1 MKHSDCKDN
10 LVDVIFTNGTGFGEA
25 KRMVDSATAGLNDA
39 IAILGNMSRLIQ
51 VNPTE
56 ELARAFEGVEGA
68 DLDNVI
74 SLENLYD
81 FLNSDSMEYDI
92 ELYMPSMTLRDMSL
106 VRFTEDDGTP
116 YYPFV
121 KVKGF
126 VTGKPAKL
134 VFNSYSLMPDKG
146 PAVKTSV
153 KNIYTIDIDKLAD
166 INKIDV
172 MNIVCG
178 YINQSYL
185 SYIGEEE

>member
-10 LVDVIFTNGTGFGEA
+10 LVDVIAHDCAWFEEA
-25 KRMVDSATAGLNDA
+25 KLMVDSATAGLNDA
-39 IAILGNMSRLIQ
+39 IAILGNMSRSIH
-51 VNPTE
+51 VYPTE
-56 ELARAFEGVEGA
+56 ELARASEGIEGA
-68 DLDNVI
+68 DTYNVI
-74 SLENLYD
+74 SLEDLYE
-81 FLNSDSMEYDI
+81 FLNPDSMEHDI

-116 YYPFV
+116 YYPLI

-153 KNIYTIDIDKLAD
+153 KDIYTIDIDKLAD

-185 SYIGEEE
+185 SYTGEEE

>member
-1 MKHSDCKDN
+1 MKHSN
-10 LVDVIFTNGTGFGEA
+10 EETLVDVIFHNGTDFGET
-25 KRMVDSATAGLNDA
+25 KRMVDSTTAGLNDA
-39 IAILGNMSRLIQ
+39 IAILGDMSRSICVYL
-51 VNPTE
+51 TE

-81 FLNSDSMEYDI
+81 FLNPGPRVYEA
-92 ELYMPSMTLRDMSL
+92 ELYMPSMTLRVMSL

-116 YYPFV
+116 YYPLI

-134 VFNSYSLMPDKG
+134 IFNSYSLMPDKG

-166 INKIDV
+166 INKIGV
-172 MNIVCG
+172 MGIVCD
-178 YINQSYL
+178 YINQLQL

>member
-1 MKHSDCKDN
+1 MKHSN
-10 LVDVIFTNGTGFGEA
+10 EETLVDVIAHDCAWFEEA
-25 KRMVDSATAGLNDA
+25 RLMVNSATAGLNDA
-39 IAILGNMSRLIQ
+39 IAILGKMSHAIH
-51 VNPTE
+51 VYPTE
-56 ELARAFEGVEGA
+56 ELARASEGIDGA
-68 DLDNVI
+68 DTYNVI

-81 FLNSDSMEYDI
+81 FLNPDSEEYEA

-116 YYPFV
+116 YYPLI

-134 VFNSYSLMPDKG
+134 VFRSYSIVPSKG
-146 PAVKTSV
+146 PIVKTSV

-185 SYIGEEE
+185 SYTGEEE

>member
-1 MKHSDCKDN
+1 MKHSN
-10 LVDVIFTNGTGFGEA
+10 EETLVDVIFYNGTYFREA
-25 KRMVDSATAGLNDA
+25 KRMVDSTTAGLNDA
-39 IAILGNMSRLIQ
+39 IAILGNLSHAIH
-51 VNPTE
+51 VYPTE
-56 ELARAFEGVEGA
+56 ELACAFEGVEGA
-68 DLDNVI
+68 DLDKVI

-81 FLNSDSMEYDI
+81 FLNPGPRVYEA
-92 ELYMPSMTLRDMSL
+92 ELYMPSMTLRNMAL

-116 YYPFV
+116 YYPLI

-126 VTGKPAKL
+126 VTGNPAKL
-134 VFNSYSLMPDKG
+134 VFNSYSPMPDKG

-166 INKIDV
+166 INKIDI

-185 SYIGEEE
+185 SYIGEED

>member
-1 MKHSDCKDN
+1 MKHYN
-10 LVDVIFTNGTGFGEA
+10 EETLVDVIFHNGTDFGEA
-25 KRMVDSATAGLNDA
+25 KRMVDSTTAGLNDA
-39 IAILGNMSRLIQ
+39 IAILGDMSRLIE
-51 VNPTE
+51 VNPTD

-81 FLNSDSMEYDI
+81 FLNPDSRYYDA
-92 ELYMPSMTLRDMSL
+92 EAYMPSMTLRDMSL

-116 YYPFV
+116 YYPLI
-121 KVKGF
+121 KVRGF

-134 VFNSYSLMPDKG
+134 IFNSYSLMPDKG
-146 PAVKTSV
+146 PAAKTSV

-172 MNIVCG
+172 MGIVCN

-185 SYIGEEE
+185 SFIGEED

>member
-1 MKHSDCKDN
+1 MKHSN
-10 LVDVIFTNGTGFGEA
+10 EETLVDVIFHNGTDFGEA

-39 IAILGNMSRLIQ
+39 IAILGNLSHAIY
-51 VNPTE
+51 VYPTE
-56 ELARAFEGVEGA
+56 ELARAFEGVDGA
-68 DLDNVI
+68 DLDKVI

-116 YYPFV
+116 YYPLI

-126 VTGKPAKL
+126 VTGNSAKL

-166 INKIDV
+166 INKIGV
-172 MNIVCG
+172 MAIVCD

-185 SYIGEEE
+185 SFIGEED

>member
-1 MKHSDCKDN
+1 MKHSN
-10 LVDVIFTNGTGFGEA
+10 EETLVDVIFHNGTDFGEA
-25 KRMVDSATAGLNDA
+25 NRIVDSATAGLNDA
-39 IAILGNMSRLIQ
+39 IAILGKMSRLIY
-51 VNPTE
+51 VYPTE
-56 ELARAFEGVEGA
+56 ELACAFEGVDGA
-68 DLDNVI
+68 DLDKVI
-74 SLENLYD
+74 SLEKLYE
-81 FLNSDSMEYDI
+81 FLNSDSMEHDI
-92 ELYMPSMTLRDMSL
+92 ELYMPSMILRDMSL
-106 VRFTEDDGTP
+106 VRFTGDDGAP

-126 VTGKPAKL
+126 VTGNPAKL

-166 INKIDV
+166 INKIDI

-185 SYIGEEE
+185 SYTGEED

>member
-1 MKHSDCKDN
+1 MKHYN
-10 LVDVIFTNGTGFGEA
+10 EETLVDVIFHNGTGFGEA

-39 IAILGNMSRLIQ
+39 IATLGKMSHLIY
-51 VNPTE
+51 VYPTE

-68 DLDNVI
+68 DLDKVI
-74 SLENLYD
+74 SLEKLYE
-81 FLNSDSMEYDI
+81 FLNSDSMEHDI
-92 ELYMPSMTLRDMSL
+92 ELYMPSMILRDMSL
-106 VRFTEDDGTP
+106 VRFTGDDGAP

-126 VTGKPAKL
+126 VTGNPAKL

-166 INKIDV
+166 INKIDI
-172 MNIVCG
+172 MNIVCD

>member
-1 MKHSDCKDN
+1 MKHSN
-10 LVDVIFTNGTGFGEA
+10 EETLVDVIFHNGTGFGET
-25 KRMVDSATAGLNDA
+25 KRMVDSTTAGLNDA

-81 FLNSDSMEYDI
+81 FLNSDSMECDV

-116 YYPFV
+116 YYPLI
-121 KVKGF
+121 KIIGF

-134 VFNSYSLMPDKG
+134 VFRSYSIVPSKG
-146 PAVKTSV
+146 PIVKTSV
-153 KNIYTIDIDKLAD
+153 RNIYTIDIDKLAD
-166 INKIDV
+166 INKVDV

-185 SYIGEEE
+185 SYTGEEE